1 MNYNLDLLAIGTSC
15 LALYFIV
22 RAKRTFFL
30 DSGFFIAVATI
41 GFIAYLTEA
50 TVSDFFNLPVS
61 IPINIFLVAIM
72 ASSIGVASY
81 LLKDSDEKTI
91 SGIGQL
97 KRFIS
102 KPPMAFIAFL
112 ATIWI
117 WSITALVFQPWTL
130 NEVSSGDHIFYYS
143 YSAWFLAAS
152 ALLLASFIGL
162 PVFSFF
168 SQSSRVREKAASQSM
183 KIISVCWTMFGIS
196 LFLQIAEGGFLLPLS
211 QSLGFIIDSLLFVL
225 ISFALREPT
234 VLARIITASEAV
246 SQVVGLHSG
255 EDTIVLY
262 NTESDRRKLVET
274 FVKDGLATGQNI
286 ICRVTK
292 SEVPF
297 YRAIL
302 KDPDLA
308 GTTVGKPEVEI
319 KAIEATS
326 SASQDLTP
334 ESRLSMDRRE
344 LVDLDELGLERSK
357 EIIEYVNTL
366 DSKTVNART
375 GRIWAL
381 NVDGAQAGILEVLTA
396 TNPRSRVIDLAR
408 QQDTFSSLLGWTH
421 QDTLGDRMLLE
432 YDPTSNYEEIVQK
445 FVREFQANVEPVA
458 IFTNA
463 GSPLY
468 RILSEQKNIRLFSSS
483 TKTSTPLRISDEQVL
498 LPERDTSLLLDA
510 VDKLLQAHSGRR
522 IGIVLEVFTYLIL
535 SLGFEKAYG
544 VLSSVLE
551 MAESQLTTILVLVNS
566 AALDDRVTSGI
577 RGLFQ
582 SQLAFNS
589 NGLKCLRQG
598 VNDHGK
604 REKSAEPVSYS
615 DDSQSRVEV

>member
-1 MNYNLDLLAIGTSC
+1 LNYNLDLLAIGTSC
-15 LALYFIV
+15 LALYYIV

-30 DSGFFIAVATI
+30 DSGFFIAVATV
-41 GFIAYLTEA
+41 GFIAYLAEA
-50 TVSDFFNLPVS
+50 TVSSLANLPVS
-61 IPINIFLVAIM
+61 IPINTLLVAIM
-72 ASSIGVASY
+72 GSSIGVASY
-81 LLKDSDEKTI
+81 LLKDSDERTI
-91 SGIGQL
+91 SGISQL
-97 KRFIS
+97 RTFFS
-102 KPPMAFIAFL
+102 KPPMGFIAFL
-112 ATIWI
+112 ATIWLWTI
-117 WSITALVFQPWTL
+117 LALEFQPWTL
-130 NEVSSGDHIFYYS
+130 NEANAGDHIFYYS
-143 YSAWFLAAS
+143 YSAWFVVAS

-162 PVFSFF
+162 PVFSFYR
-168 SQSSRVREKAASQSM
+168 QSSKVQEKAASQSM

-196 LFLQIAEGGFLLPLS
+196 LFFQIAEGGVLLPLS
-211 QSLGFIIDSLLFVL
+211 QSLGFIMDSLLFVL

-234 VLARIITASEAV
+234 VLARIITAREAV
-246 SQVVGLHSG
+246 SQVVSLHSG

-262 NTESDRRKLVET
+262 NTESDRKKLVER
-274 FVKDGLATGQNI
+274 FVKDGLASGQTI

-302 KDPDLA
+302 KSPDLA

-319 KAIEATS
+319 KAIETAS
-326 SASQDLTP
+326 SDFQDLTP
-334 ESRLSMDRRE
+334 ESRLSIDRRE

-357 EIIEYVNTL
+357 EIIEYVNNL
-366 DSKTVNART
+366 DSKTVNTRT

-396 TNPRSRVIDLAR
+396 TNPRSRVIDLAQ
-408 QQDTFSSLLGWTH
+408 QQDTFASLLGWTH
-421 QDTLGDRMLLE
+421 QDTLGGRMLLE

-458 IFTNA
+458 VFTNA
-463 GSPLY
+463 GSPVY
-468 RILSEQKNIRLFSSS
+468 RILNEQKNIRLFSSS

-566 AALDDRVTSGI
+566 AALDDRVMSGI

-589 NGLKCLRQG
+589 NGLRSLRQG
-598 VNDHGK
+598 VDGHGR
-604 REKSAEPVSYS
+604 REKFAQPVSYADES
-615 DDSQSRVEV
+615 HSRVEV